1 MANENK
7 EEILDWEGLFNTLK
21 LTALNQKTMNEQMGL
36 LAEGFKEVKRETTSL
51 RVDISTVKERM
62 DIIEGEQF
70 VRPYQQAQYE
80 PAIKSRVADLL
91 RGVGR
96 IDDKDLWQKFMRK
109 CWSDCKTKSVMVGKR
124 GVYTEKCNH
133 ARVLEY
139 IGEWTPEGY
148 GGVAGYINHL
158 DR

>member
-21 LTALNQKTMNEQMGL
+21 LTALNQKTINEQMGL

-51 RVDISTVKERM
+51 RVDMSTVKERM

-96 IDDKDLWQKFMRK
+96 IDDSDLWQKFMRK

-133 ARVLEY
+133 AKVLEY